1 MRNNNVDN
9 TVSTFS
15 GHKSTVTGDFM
26 SAEYLSRFM
35 QLDFPGK
42 DLTFRA
48 HNRESVRRASIDESV
63 MSVLCNFGERFVP

>member
-1 MRNNNVDN
+1 
-9 TVSTFS
+9 
-15 GHKSTVTGDFM
+15 M